1 MTLDEPINGAA
12 RNLRLLQGVIANM
25 AMLRDATPG
34 QRAEITLHARLR
46 TLHRGATACRL
57 GEPMPGIL
65 VVAFGLLK
73 LALPRPEGEE
83 RVVRFVGAGESF
95 GEAPALL
102 DRAAPFDAAALSDS
116 MLVVIPR
123 LPVLRLLEQH
133 PLVAHKL
140 LTNLAESY
148 LSLLS
153 ELQALA
159 QRNGVQRLASYLVS
173 LAEPLDGGD
182 GDGASV
188 RLPASKTTVAARLSI
203 QKETLS
209 RMLRVLSARGC
220 IRVDGRVI
228 TILDRARLAGLAA
241 GGEFRAAPRERP
253 ALDPRQAVTGLLG

>member
-1 MTLDEPINGAA
+1 MTLDEPINGTA

-83 RVVRFVGAGESF
+83 RVVRFVGAGETF

-123 LPVLRLLEQH
+123 QPVLRLLEQH

-173 LAEPLDGGD
+173 LAAPLDG

-209 RMLRVLSARGC
+209 RMLRDLSSRGC
-220 IRVDGRVI
+220 IRVEGRVI

-241 GGEFRAAPRERP
+241 GGEFRAAPRARP
-253 ALDPRQAVTGLLG
+253 ALDPHQAVTGLLG